1 LDVIPSNKLIVYLLS
16 RRIAATMRLSYLLV
30 LVGLATALPV
40 QLKSRDIGWVIGGD
54 RDSKRDIIWNEDGPR
69 VTRHDPD
76 RTRVTRDDPDGTR
89 VTRASV

>member
-1 LDVIPSNKLIVYLLS
+1 MGIIPSNKLIVYLLS

-30 LVGLATALPV
+30 LVGLATVLPV

-54 RDSKRDIIWNEDGPR
+54 RDSKRDIIWSDDG
-69 VTRHDPD
+69 
-76 RTRVTRDDPDGTR
+76 TRVTRDDPNGTR